1 MGTQLIGMVELENGE
16 RVYVTSLP
24 REMDV
29 PLREKI
35 ERLRSV
41 RVLDVEGKV
50 VEKTGMLGF
59 GTEPNPDAADGTEVA
74 TLVDVTRPDEVERRD
89 DER

>member
-1 MGTQLIGMVELENGE
+1 MGTQLVGMVELENGE
-16 RVYVTSLP
+16 RVYVTWLP

-29 PLREKI
+29 PLRDNI

-41 RVLDVEGKV
+41 RVLDAEGNV
-50 VEKTGMLGF
+50 VQKTGMLGF

-74 TLVDVTRPDEVERRD
+74 TLVDVTRPDEVEVPD
-89 DER
+89 QER